1 MALMLLSLPKQQ
13 LKTQSSKKIGKNNDS
28 RSSNYENFILLGD
41 FVSDPT
47 FVTD

>member
-13 LKTQSSKKIGKNNDS
+13 LKTQSSS

-47 FVTD
+47 FATD